1 MTVRIYFVRQ
11 RRIASA
17 TILNQGTSLNFPL
30 LFFMLQVSHSPN
42 FFLQGTKLEKIFDAA
57 KFFSTPSPPLPSIG
71 REQHLAFR
79 LQSSLQLLNPSSDQF
94 HVSIFQLFHQERVH
108 DTRNELFFMRL
119 VLCEEIRH
127 YVIRQTESFGS
138 LDKIIGL
145 YL

>member
-57 KFFSTPSPPLPSIG
+57 KFFLTSSSIS
-71 REQHLAFR
+71 LAVKR
-79 LQSSLQLLNPSSDQF
+79 GWCKSARSGQATKRIKVNL
-94 HVSIFQLFHQERVH
+94 
-108 DTRNELFFMRL
+108 
-119 VLCEEIRH
+119 
-127 YVIRQTESFGS
+127 
-138 LDKIIGL
+138 
-145 YL
+145 